1 MRVEAGVPCIKD
13 ARERLCHVRRMRD
26 RDGRRRDGMLVGAGG
41 GAAVGGTRIRHN
53 TRLRLVRRT
62 AAVVVGCSTGRWWA
76 RGVGQRRAVRAA
88 ATTHVVASSI
98 VPRRRWPA
106 ARWSVDRRRGW
117 GSGGR
122 HAHSPRH
129 TSSPR
134 PSYRGG
140 GGRRRDGALMG
151 AGGGAAVGGTRTRHD
166 TRRRLVHRT
175 AAAVAG
181 GAM

>member
-106 ARWSVDRRRGW
+106 ARCDVGGRGGW

-122 HAHSPRH
+122 YAQPPRH
-129 TSSPR
+129 TGTNRDANGQP
-134 PSYRGG
+134 PLTGLVGCRGSG
-140 GGRRRDGALMG
+140 MHEHSE
-151 AGGGAAVGGTRTRHD
+151 RTPC
-166 TRRRLVHRT
+166 
-175 AAAVAG
+175 VAESVTYDMFYHSIG
-181 GAM
+181 